1 MSEKNFSLELDS
13 SEVAIAPVIM
23 SELCDPPKPDV
34 IGETVDWLHDTL
46 GLPALPEC
54 PIDAEKQGKQPK
66 QPNYLGR
73 NGLVYSVSWKAWQEK
88 LPPDVLLDQ
97 WFAIP
102 RGIGTLARF
111 NGKHWITWVDIDRK
125 TFIETSCDETVAD
138 WESKYPILDRCPM
151 FRTPSG
157 GYRYMIALAEE
168 PTNFKSNS
176 GFSLSPDGSKHCG
189 ELLAKNGGHTLL
201 PPTVG
206 VNGSYVWVRFC
217 PYPPVIQK
225 PEDIGIYPL
234 KKAEKTKPVASVNQ
248 QPQGKNFASDNSDLQ
263 QVIEEINLRLDFDS
277 AFNAI
282 DHQFQYDGSDKVRGN
297 CPFHDS
303 TSGTAFY
310 AERKSNTLLWRCPA
324 CDMGG
329 NVINYRSLINGG
341 DGKPRGKDFIEI
353 VKELCNE
360 TGVIF
365 PERSTPQTTSSYD
378 SYQPKVATD
387 NDPNRMKTTSDTTV
401 LHSLFE
407 GGKGNFKTIND
418 AYYKYEGKGY
428 WQHLQDA
435 KVNKLICDKLME
447 IYQLKTSGD
456 SPTKEFKYGN
466 EKNKS
471 SAFKFCRSVLLVED
485 EPFND
490 HLLCFLNGTADLRT
504 GEMIPHSRE
513 HFLTYAIA
521 SNYVPNAEC
530 PEVFKNFVIDA
541 FGEEFLPLIRAVTSM
556 YLDPTAPFGYFAH
569 VMGSSGS
576 GKGTLIRLWGSMF
589 GENNLR
595 SLTSFGDI
603 TTAEGRHQHLT
614 GTKFVSFPDM
624 GGYQGSLKA
633 FYELV
638 DNGSM
643 TGRALYSSSSYERRW
658 QCRFALASVDYLS
671 IENSGDGWDRR
682 CIPLPTRQ
690 RRGAIDPDL
699 GRKLQEVKG
708 EIISWALGMN
718 RQKRDCL
725 VMDASAAS
733 DRIASLKREQSIYS
747 DSTKAFVDLCLRP
760 STATGAFIENH
771 KLYDWYCAFCK
782 THGFKAQSS
791 TKFISHLRGV
801 LPHNNVPRRQYR
813 EGGKVRNVPAHFAY
827 LAQINGAF
835 ASTQILN
842 ETLWQCNK
850 ALCTEGGLDDF
861 DEFWLSV
868 TAVTATTTQPSDIIV
883 TAESITNTKFEELS
897 LLSQPSQGSFGIKI
911 DGKIQEVSNT
921 SGDDDKIGANEQ
933 LDIDIKVGD
942 HKISCDGCD
951 TKNNIDTASI
961 PAVTQAKNQLC
972 DDTVTAVTAVT
983 VSQKGST
990 PEPKTL
996 DEAVEAVEILLEATE
1011 PSWEA
1016 IKEALAHRGIKSYTQ
1031 LEDKLTLGDYKM
1043 LIKLA
1048 DANGDCEIAF

>member
-1 MSEKNFSLELDS
+1 MSEKNFSLELHS
-13 SEVAIAPVIM
+13 NEVAIAPVFVC
-23 SELCDPPKPDV
+23 ELSDPPNPDI
-34 IGETVDWLHDTL
+34 IGETIDWLL
-46 GLPALPEC
+46 SIGLPPLPEC
-54 PIDAEKQGKQPK
+54 PIDADRFGKEPK
-66 QPNYLGR
+66 SPHYMTRSGEP
-73 NGLVYSVSWKAWQEK
+73 YSVSWKPWQKK
-88 LPPDVLLDQ
+88 LPPQQLIDK
-97 WFAIP
+97 WFLIP
-102 RGIGTLARF
+102 RGIGTLGSVSNRGHF
-111 NGKHWITWVDIDRK
+111 ITWVDFDAK
-125 TFIETSCDETVAD
+125 NFDGNCNEVVGE
-138 WESKYPILDRCPM
+138 WEEKFPILQFAPM
-151 FRTPSG
+151 FRSPSG
-157 GYRYMIALAEE
+157 GYRFMIALSKE
-168 PTNFKSNS
+168 PENFKANS
-176 GFSLSPDGSKHCG
+176 GFVLTSDPEQPCG
-189 ELLAKNGGHTLL
+189 EVLCRNGGHTLL

-206 VNGSYVWVRFC
+206 LNGAYVWVRWSE
-217 PYPPVIQK
+217 YPPIIEK
-225 PEDIGIYPL
+225 LEDIGIQPKL
-234 KKAEKTKPVASVNQ
+234 TKKVDKPKPTINNSHSQ
-248 QPQGKNFASDNSDLQ
+248 NFSSNSDLSDVIN
-263 QVIEEINLRLDFDS
+263 QVISKLDFET
-277 AFNAI
+277 AFNWEG
-282 DHQFQYDGSDKVRGN
+282 HNFQYENADKVKGC
-297 CPFHDS
+297 CPWHDS

-310 AERKSNTLLWRCPA
+310 AERKGNTYLWRCA
-324 CDMGG
+324 GCSIGG
-329 NVINYRSLINGG
+329 DVIGYRSYLNNG
-341 DGKPRGKDFIEI
+341 DIKPRGKEFINTL
-353 VKELCNE
+353 KELCNE
-360 TGVIF
+360 TGVAF
-365 PERSTPQTTSSYD
+365 PEKGTPQTTSSYD
-378 SYQPKVATD
+378 NYQPKVAVD
-387 NDPNRMKTTSDTTV
+387 DDPNRMKTTPDATV
-401 LHSLFE
+401 LHALFE
-407 GGKGNFKTIND
+407 GGKGNFKTMND

-435 KVNKLICDKLME
+435 KVNKLICDKLLE
-447 IYQLKTSGD
+447 IYQLKTSND

-466 EKNKS
+466 DKNKS

-541 FGEEFLPLIRAVTSM
+541 FGEEFLPLIRAITAM

-658 QCRFALASVDYLS
+658 HCRFALASVDYLS

-725 VMDASAAS
+725 IMNASAAS

-760 STATGAFIENH
+760 SNARGAFIENH

-813 EGGKVRNVPAHFAY
+813 EGGKIRNVPAHFTY
-827 LAQINGAF
+827 LTQINGAF
-835 ASTQILN
+835 VSTNLLN

-850 ALCTEGGLDDF
+850 ALCTDGGLDEF
-861 DEFWLSV
+861 DEFWLAV
-868 TAVTATTTQPSDIIV
+868 TGVTATDLQPCDAPV
-883 TAESITNTKFEELS
+883 TAESITNNGFEG
-897 LLSQPSQGSFGIKI
+897 LSQASQASQGETDIKFAEI
-911 DGKIQEVSNT
+911 FQEDSIS
-921 SGDDDKIGANEQ
+921 SGNDDEIGLNE
-933 LDIDIKVGD
+933 IDIRVSRS
-942 HKISCDGCD
+942 ILPCDGCD
-951 TKNNIDTASI
+951 TKNNIDTVSI
-961 PAVTQAKNQLC
+961 SAVTQAKNQLC
-972 DDTVTAVTAVT
+972 DNPVTAVTPVT
-983 VSQKGST
+983 ASQKSST
-990 PEPKTL
+990 PEQKML
-996 DEAVEAVEILLEATE
+996 DEAVEAVEIMLEATE

-1016 IKEALAHRGIKSYTQ
+1016 IKEALDYCGIRSYTQ
-1031 LEDKLTLGDYKM
+1031 LEDKLTLGDYKK
-1043 LIKLA
+1043 LDELA
-1048 DANGDCEIAF
+1048 DANGECEIAF